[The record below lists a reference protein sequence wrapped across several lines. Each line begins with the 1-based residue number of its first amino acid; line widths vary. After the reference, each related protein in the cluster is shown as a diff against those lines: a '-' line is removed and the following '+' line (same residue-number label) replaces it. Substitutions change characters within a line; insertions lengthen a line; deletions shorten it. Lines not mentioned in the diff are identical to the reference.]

1 MNYLSQYFLN
11 KAAHIRVA
19 GTEQERVAFR
29 AVADS
34 SQKELLQED
43 EEDCGDE
50 ADEGSDVVPLQALAF
65 EEEVYDYRK
74 DYQ

>member
-1 MNYLSQYFLN
+1 MLGWQVRSRSAEHSWLSQS
-11 KAAHIRVA
+11 
-19 GTEQERVAFR
+19 G
-29 AVADS
+29 
-34 SQKELLQED
+34 QKELLQED

-65 EEEVYDYRK
+65 EEEVYDYRE